1 WCPPRAARP
10 RACSPSATTPGA
22 SVPTWNAWPPA
33 PTAHCAGPPPPCA
46 WTASARCCAR
56 RPGPPPAAAP
66 GAAARRTAMA
76 PRQGGRLR
84 DTGRT
89 RGAVVE
95 AAVRA
100 RLERAGLRTLASN
113 VASRGGELD
122 LVMREPGAEGDTVVF
137 VEVRYRAGHA

>member
-1 WCPPRAARP
+1 
-10 RACSPSATTPGA
+10 
-22 SVPTWNAWPPA
+22 
-33 PTAHCAGPPPPCA
+33 
-46 WTASARCCAR
+46 
-56 RPGPPPAAAP
+56 
-66 GAAARRTAMA
+66 MA

-137 VEVRYRAGHA
+137 VEVRYRRSARFGDGAASIDARKRRRLVLAARQFLARERRLRDAPCRFDVVDASGDPEAPTLRWLRDAFRADD